1 LLKRKVRDIGAL
13 TGVFDGNA
21 QDAAIL
27 VNIEQRVL
35 IQVARF
41 GDLRGFELDEK
52 RIAVL
57 KVSYS
62 HNLND
67 LSKNALCTVSPSD
80 SSITRN
86 ARPSELRS
94 EPSGESV
101 RPVVRLPFPGVRR
114 PVQSTPAE
122 LWRDRGA
129 PAWPENT
136 G

>member
-41 GDLRGFELDEK
+41 GDLSGFELDKK

-86 ARPSELRS
+86 ARPSRAS
-94 EPSGESV
+94 IRAQRRNPSI
-101 RPVVRLPFPGVRR
+101 L
-114 PVQSTPAE
+114 
-122 LWRDRGA
+122 L
-129 PAWPENT
+129 
-136 G
+136 